1 MEEIIPYLDYGFS
14 FIISIY
20 LLIRMEKK
28 IEELTK
34 SITELNNR
42 QKNWRDFFSFKK
54 VDLSE
59 SIYNIL
65 LNKCKGGVLIWVW
78 RLNTWDICI

>member
-14 FIISIY
+14 FILSIY

-34 SITELNNR
+34 SINELNNR
-42 QKNWRDFFSFKK
+42 QKN
-54 VDLSE
+54 
-59 SIYNIL
+59 
-65 LNKCKGGVLIWVW
+65 
-78 RLNTWDICI
+78 

>member
-42 QKNWRDFFSFKK
+42 QKN
-54 VDLSE
+54 
-59 SIYNIL
+59 
-65 LNKCKGGVLIWVW
+65 
-78 RLNTWDICI
+78 